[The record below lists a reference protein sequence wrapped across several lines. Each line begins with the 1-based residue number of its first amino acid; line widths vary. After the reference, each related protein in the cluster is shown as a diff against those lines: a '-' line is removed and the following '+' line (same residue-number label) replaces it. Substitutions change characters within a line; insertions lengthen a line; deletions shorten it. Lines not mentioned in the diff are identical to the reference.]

1 MRPQLL
7 GLKNNIFNL
16 LQVKSYRLIHWVLF
30 IAFAIFLSGCKN
42 DLEKIS
48 MFDDDINVPNMSI
61 KNMTMLKS
69 DSSKLVMRIWAPEM
83 KNFDNADE
91 PFIEFPKGLVVT
103 FLDSLQRDN
112 IQITSKYA
120 IYYNRQR
127 LYYAKDSVVVKK
139 IHTDEWVKSEE
150 MYWDE
155 DKRLIYSNKLT
166 WVKSKGKLRYFDKYF
181 ESNEDFTVIR
191 AIGLKEPMPGE
202 ETQY

>member
-16 LQVKSYRLIHWVLF
+16 LQVKSYRLIHWGLF

-83 KNFDNADE
+83 KNFDNVDE